1 MYQILAIVAILL
13 SSWVHAFDGQPLRY
27 EVDWGPLTL
36 ADAEVRLLD
45 SDTVRSVNVTLAS
58 RGAGAWF
65 SSFQS
70 DLEILDMRDG
80 TQLLNGT
87 SRWDEGFS
95 QITVS
100 WLPSEAEPLVDYFR
114 SKPRSYEVTPIPPES
129 IGNTVDPFAPV
140 FEVAKRLDATGQCE
154 GEYRIFD
161 GIRRYDLVI
170 VDGGDIELT
179 ADSELEFSGLAHR
192 CDIQVQRIGG
202 FSAKRG
208 MFRFGESE
216 ITRTLLF
223 GQVGTH
229 WIPVRFEIGSP
240 IGTAVARIVLD
251 DTSVAT
257 RAQ

>member
-1 MYQILAIVAILL
+1 MHRFLALVVISL
-13 SSWVHAFDGQPLRY
+13 SSWVQAFDGQPLRY

-129 IGNTVDPFAPV
+129 IGDTVDPFAPV
-140 FEVAKRLDATGQCE
+140 FEVAKRLDATGRCE

-170 VDGGDIELT
+170 VDGGDVELT

-240 IGTAVARIVLD
+240 IGTAVARLVRD

-257 RAQ
+257 RTQ